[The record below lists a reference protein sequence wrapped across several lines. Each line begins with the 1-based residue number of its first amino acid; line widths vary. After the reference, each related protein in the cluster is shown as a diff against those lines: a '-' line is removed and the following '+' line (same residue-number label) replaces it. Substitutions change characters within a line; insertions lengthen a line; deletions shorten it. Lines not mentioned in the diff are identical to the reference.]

1 MARILVNKHFS
12 NTNEIKE
19 TIFDALHGKGE
30 IIISNEV
37 GSEGLY
43 IMNDSGVV
51 VKVTGISSPNTSG
64 TTTPDEYKQ
73 YLKDYLETYYWT
85 SAQTIN
91 YVQNELSD
99 FSGSDIDED
108 VVKNI
113 VITETSALS
122 ETIKILIDSDSG
134 KSARSIAAEEV
145 AKVVANAD
153 ADFDT
158 LKEIA
163 DWIQNDTT
171 GAAKMANDIEYLK
184 KADSALTQ
192 SINTVNTYIDT
203 VSDSVSAF
211 SAHVASA
218 YTTKI
223 EAEEYARV
231 AKEEAISSA
240 SAYTDTKIEEV
251 KDLIQNIG
259 GYAHQPLTYDQYTE
273 LITNGTIE
281 ITDEN
286 GETNTIVYDD
296 NTFYAIYE

>member
-1 MARILVNKHFS
+1 MSKILVNKHFS
-12 NTNEIKE
+12 NINEIKE

-51 VKVTGISSPNTSG
+51 VKVTGIDSS
-64 TTTPDEYKQ
+64 
-73 YLKDYLETYYWT
+73 YWT
-85 SAQTIN
+85 SAQTVD
-91 YVQNELSD
+91 YVQKELSN
-99 FSGSDIDED
+99 FSGSDIDEN

-134 KSARSIAAEEV
+134 KSVRDIAVEEV
-145 AKVVANAD
+145 VKVVSGAPES
-153 ADFDT
+153 FDT

-171 GAAKMANDIEYLK
+171 GAAKMANDIEDL
-184 KADSALTQ
+184 
-192 SINTVNTYIDT
+192 
-203 VSDSVSAF
+203 
-211 SAHVASA
+211 
-218 YTTKI
+218 
-223 EAEEYARV
+223 
-231 AKEEAISSA
+231 
-240 SAYTDTKIEEV
+240 
-251 KDLIQNIG
+251 KDLIQNTG
-259 GYAHQPLTYDQYTE
+259 TYAHQPLTYNQYTE
-273 LITNGTIE
+273 LITNGTVE

-286 GETNTIVYDD
+286 GVTNTIVYDD

>member
-1 MARILVNKHFS
+1 MSKILVNKHFS
-12 NTNEIKE
+12 NINEIKE

-51 VKVTGISSPNTSG
+51 VKVTGIDSS
-64 TTTPDEYKQ
+64 
-73 YLKDYLETYYWT
+73 YWT
-85 SAQTIN
+85 SAQTVD
-91 YVQNELSD
+91 YVQKELSN
-99 FSGSDIDED
+99 FSGSDIDEN

-134 KSARSIAAEEV
+134 KSVRDIAVEEV
-145 AKVVANAD
+145 VKVVSGAPES
-153 ADFDT
+153 FDT

-171 GAAKMANDIEYLK
+171 GAAKMANDIEDL
-184 KADSALTQ
+184 
-192 SINTVNTYIDT
+192 
-203 VSDSVSAF
+203 
-211 SAHVASA
+211 
-218 YTTKI
+218 
-223 EAEEYARV
+223 
-231 AKEEAISSA
+231 
-240 SAYTDTKIEEV
+240 
-251 KDLIQNIG
+251 KDLIRNTG
-259 GYAHQPLTYDQYTE
+259 TYAHQPLTYNQYTE
-273 LITNGTIE
+273 LITNGTVE

-286 GETNTIVYDD
+286 GVTNTIVYDD